1 MNSCSSNKTEI
12 VEMLKA
18 REDCHAILCGYAR
31 SGKWKGSTQSS
42 HFVGAWTPWPT
53 HALDHNTWGWSTVIE
68 KECSLPSDSL
78 HGHGHAVWAD
88 SLGHWKENYGQYF
101 NKSTCGCMSEDKC

>member
-31 SGKWKGSTQSS
+31 SGKWKGNTQSS
-42 HFVGAWTPWPT
+42 HFVGAWTPWPQHT
-53 HALDHNTWGWSTVIE
+53 LDRNTRGWSKVIE
-68 KECSLPSDSL
+68 KECSLPL
-78 HGHGHAVWAD
+78 HSVWAN
-88 SLGHWKENYGQYF
+88 SLGHWGEDYRQYF